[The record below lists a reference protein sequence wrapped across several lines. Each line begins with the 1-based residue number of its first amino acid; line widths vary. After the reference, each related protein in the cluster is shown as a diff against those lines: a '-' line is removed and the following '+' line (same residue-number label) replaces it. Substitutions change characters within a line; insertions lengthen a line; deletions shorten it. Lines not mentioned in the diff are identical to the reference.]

1 MKFAR
6 LRERADARSDRLANS
21 LHPRKRTALRVE
33 LRARISYEGVDAGT
47 GLAEGRGVL
56 AQRGS
61 LARRR
66 GPAPGPAVGR
76 AAGERQRLG
85 LGYRRTVDAEVS
97 ATVNAA
103 AILLNL
109 LVLVFVFWLTVHLDP
124 EVRSDEALWLLLL
137 YAAPPANGLAIAA
150 RRVDDGGTVPP

>member
-1 MKFAR
+1 MRASMLARAWLKAAAFLLNAGVLLVGVAR
-6 LRERADARSDRLANS
+6 LQSRLAPQDYVFVGLLLAAPLVS
-21 LHPRKRTALRVE
+21 GSALV
-33 LRARISYEGVDAGT
+33 
-47 GLAEGRGVL
+47 
-56 AQRGS
+56 
-61 LARRR
+61 
-66 GPAPGPAVGR
+66 
-76 AAGERQRLG
+76 

-124 EVRSDEALWLLLL
+124 EARSDEALWLLLL

-150 RRVDDGGTVPP
+150 RRVDDGGTAPP